1 MNPTN
6 FDTVKTTYKLQFNKW
21 HLCWLLFAL
30 NIVGFAAAKMYFQ
43 GQPEGSKAEIEAV
56 DFDNKYGA
64 SVEGAN
70 TLAHWGLELLHILR
84 GRN

>member
-1 MNPTN
+1 
-6 FDTVKTTYKLQFNKW
+6 
-21 HLCWLLFAL
+21 
-30 NIVGFAAAKMYFQ
+30 MYFQ